1 MMYQPM
7 YTRHHYS
14 GFEPCQAFDVVQGG
28 HFEHRLL
35 SARHSTM
42 AHQRLILGDMRLETG
57 WYDFPVIAQGGMPTK
72 EICIGFMAEGAHVTR
87 CNTMA
92 LEENEIQVYP
102 PGSEVL
108 YHAKGPSRWVTFAM
122 PEDSLQTFAT
132 TRAGRPLDLSKHAAY
147 SMRVRRGG
155 RHALIRITDDALD
168 LAHGLEPTGG
178 ISPELGAEIYQSL
191 LGSYVDQL
199 LDSTPLNKSEKS
211 ATEIRHHQLIT
222 ACERLVVSG
231 EDTDIALAEIA
242 KRSGYSLRSLEMIFR
257 RSVGMTPGRW
267 FMTARL
273 NGALRDLL
281 RCEENGTVSEVAMKW
296 GFRHVSRFS
305 QYYRNAFGEL
315 PSETLKRA
323 RQHNA

>member
-7 YTRHHYS
+7 YMRHLYS
-14 GFEPCQAFDVVQGG
+14 GFEPCQAFDVVYGTT
-28 HFEHRLL
+28 FEHRLL
-35 SARHSTM
+35 SAKQATM
-42 AHQRLILGDMRLETG
+42 AHQRLVIGDIRLETG
-57 WYDFPVIAQGGMPTK
+57 GYNFPVVAQGCMPKK
-72 EICIGFMAEGAHVTR
+72 EVCIGFMAEGEQVTR

-92 LEENEIQVYP
+92 LESNEIQIYP
-102 PGSEVL
+102 PGVELL
-108 YHAKGPSRWVTFAM
+108 YHASGPSRWVNFVV
-122 PEDSLQTFAT
+122 PEESLQAFAT
-132 TRAGRPLDLSKHAAY
+132 ARVGRPIHLSRHAAY
-147 SMRVRRGG
+147 SMRLRNGA
-155 RHALIRITDDALD
+155 RHALTRITDDALG
-168 LAHGLEPTGG
+168 LAHRLEPVGG
-178 ISPELGAEIYQSL
+178 ISSELGAEIYHSL
-191 LGSYVDQL
+191 LGSYVDQIF
-199 LDSTPLNKSEKS
+199 DSTPLNQPEKS

-242 KRSGYSLRSLEMIFR
+242 KRSGYSLRSLELIFR

-281 RCEENGTVSEVAMKW
+281 NCEQDGTVSEVAMKW

-315 PSETLKRA
+315 PSETLKRT
-323 RQHNA
+323 RQQ